1 MTAATLTQSKQLWYV
16 MRGSGLV
23 ALALL
28 SLTMV
33 AGVVNVRR
41 FATPRWP
48 RVVTALL
55 HRNVALL
62 AVTFLAVH
70 VATAALDSFVSVGW
84 LAAVVPFTSAWNRF
98 WVGLGTAAVDLM
110 IALVVS
116 SLLRARM
123 THRAW
128 RAVHW
133 LAYAAWPLAMVHGFA
148 AGTDSGTGWARSV
161 YVVSLVAVGAA
172 IGWRVRRRPGPTP
185 PPRATRFAATAVR
198 EPITIGGRS

>member
-1 MTAATLTQSKQLWYV
+1 MIAATLTQSKQLWYV

-28 SLTMV
+28 TLTMV

-62 AVTFLAVH
+62 SVTFLAVH

-84 LAAVVPFTSAWNRF
+84 LAAVVPLTSAWNRF
-98 WVGLGTAAVDLM
+98 WVGVGTAAVDLM

-123 THRAW
+123 THRSW

-148 AGTDSGTGWARSV
+148 AGTDSGTAWARSV
-161 YVVSLVAVGAA
+161 YVASLLAVGAA
-172 IGWRVRRRPGPTP
+172 IGWRLLRRPGRTP
-185 PPRATRFAATAVR
+185 AQLATRFAAT
-198 EPITIGGRS
+198 PTGGRA

>member
-1 MTAATLTQSKQLWYV
+1 MMAATLTQSKQLWYV

-28 SLTMV
+28 TLTMV
-33 AGVVNVRR
+33 AGVVNARR

-62 AVTFLAVH
+62 SVTFLAVH

-84 LAAVVPFTSAWNRF
+84 LAAIVPFTSAWNRL
-98 WVGLGTAAVDLM
+98 WVGVGTAAVDLM

-133 LAYAAWPLAMVHGFA
+133 LAYAAWPLAMVHGFTT
-148 AGTDSGTGWARSV
+148 GTDSATAWARSV
-161 YVVSLVAVGAA
+161 YVASVLAVGAA
-172 IGWRVRRRPGPTP
+172 IGWRLRRRPALTP
-185 PPRATRFAATAVR
+185 VPLATRFAATAA
-198 EPITIGGRS
+198 GGRS

>member
-1 MTAATLTQSKQLWYV
+1 MIAATLTQSKQLWYV

-23 ALALL
+23 AVALL
-28 SLTMV
+28 TLTMV

-84 LAAVVPFTSAWNRF
+84 LAAVVPFTSAWDRF

-148 AGTDSGTGWARSV
+148 AGTDSGTTWARAV
-161 YVVSLVAVGAA
+161 YVASLVAVGAA
-172 IGWRVRRRPGPTP
+172 IGWRVRRRPARTP
-185 PPRATRFAATAVR
+185 VPPATRLAATTVR
-198 EPITIGGRS
+198 EPISIGGRS

>member
-1 MTAATLTQSKQLWYV
+1 MMAATLTQSKELWYV

-28 SLTMV
+28 TLTMV

-84 LAAVVPFTSAWNRF
+84 LAAVVPFTSAWDRF

-148 AGTDSGTGWARSV
+148 AGTDSGTTWARAV
-161 YVVSLVAVGAA
+161 YVASLVAVGAA
-172 IGWRVRRRPGPTP
+172 IGWRVRRRPAPKP
-185 PPRATRFAATAVR
+185 VPLATRFAPTVVR
-198 EPITIGGRS
+198 EPITVGGRS

>member
-1 MTAATLTQSKQLWYV
+1 MTAATLTQSKELWYV

-28 SLTMV
+28 TLTMV

-161 YVVSLVAVGAA
+161 YVASLVAVGSA
-172 IGWRVRRRPGPTP
+172 IGWRVRRRPARTP
-185 PPRATRFAATAVR
+185 VPLATRFTATAAR
-198 EPITIGGRS
+198 EPITVGGRS

>member
-1 MTAATLTQSKQLWYV
+1 MMAATLTQSKQMWYV

-28 SLTMV
+28 TLTMV

-123 THRAW
+123 TQRAW

-148 AGTDSGTGWARSV
+148 AGTDSGTAWAGSV
-161 YVVSLVAVGAA
+161 YVASLVAVGAA
-172 IGWRVRRRPGPTP
+172 IGWRVRRRPARTP
-185 PPRATRFAATAVR
+185 IALTPRFAATAAR
-198 EPITIGGRS
+198 QPITVGGR